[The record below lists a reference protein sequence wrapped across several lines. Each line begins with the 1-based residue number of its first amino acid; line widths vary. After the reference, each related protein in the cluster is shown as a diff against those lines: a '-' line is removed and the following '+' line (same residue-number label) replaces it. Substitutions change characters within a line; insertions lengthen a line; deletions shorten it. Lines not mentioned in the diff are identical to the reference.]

1 MANPEG
7 RVIMGEA
14 EAQEAA
20 ERYAQMEA
28 ELQALRQRNEELM
41 RAVQEQTNI
50 AQTERVRADRR
61 SRAQTQEFAN
71 LTAELI
77 TQRQG
82 AGPAVQFEGMRF
94 NIKVEKPET
103 YDGDKARDLDTWL
116 FQVREHLELSNIPM
130 GGRVAYAA
138 SLLRSNAALWWREAC
153 EANRRPATWEDF
165 CRVIREQ
172 FRPED
177 YGRRG
182 RDKLATMRQYARE
195 SVADFVYRFRAT
207 CLRVPD
213 LSEAEKLDR
222 FVRALVQ
229 EVRLQVEL
237 RGPNNFHEAAM
248 FAERADAVITRV
260 AGHNAQKTA
269 PQKTKWGYAQRQPVQ
284 PKTGGEHSAQGSSG
298 GPEPMEL
305 GTASRRSLSRAEYD
319 KLRTEKACFFCKK
332 PGHLARNCPMKKRNS
347 GNGMSR

>member
-7 RVIMGEA
+7 RVLIGEA

-20 ERYAQMEA
+20 ERYARMEA
-28 ELQALRQRNEELM
+28 ELQALRQRNEELV
-41 RAVQEQTNI
+41 RDLQEAQNI
-50 AQTERVRADRR
+50 AATERVRADRR
-61 SRAQTQEFAN
+61 SQAQTRDFAN

-82 AGPAVQFEGMRF
+82 AGPAVQFEGMRY

-116 FQVREHLELSNIPM
+116 FQVREHLDLSTVPAN
-130 GGRVAYAA
+130 GRVAYAA

-153 EANRRPATWEDF
+153 EANRRPANWDEF
-165 CRVIREQ
+165 CRQIRDQ

-182 RDKLATMRQYARE
+182 RDELAAMKQYARE

-222 FVRALVQ
+222 FVRALV
-229 EVRLQVEL
+229 
-237 RGPNNFHEAAM
+237 
-248 FAERADAVITRV
+248 
-260 AGHNAQKTA
+260 
-269 PQKTKWGYAQRQPVQ
+269 
-284 PKTGGEHSAQGSSG
+284 
-298 GPEPMEL
+298 
-305 GTASRRSLSRAEYD
+305 
-319 KLRTEKACFFCKK
+319 
-332 PGHLARNCPMKKRNS
+332 
-347 GNGMSR
+347 